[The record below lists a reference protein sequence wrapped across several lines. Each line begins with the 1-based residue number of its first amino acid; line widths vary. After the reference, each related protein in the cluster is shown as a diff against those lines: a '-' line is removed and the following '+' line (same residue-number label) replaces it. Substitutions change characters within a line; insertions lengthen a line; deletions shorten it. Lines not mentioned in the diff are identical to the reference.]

1 MWTLRRL
8 KALGLDNFTVL
19 DYYFKEV
26 RVHLELAVPVW
37 NSGLTLKLAADIER
51 VQRVAISILLG
62 NSQFEYLHACAML
75 GLKPLY
81 IRREELC
88 KRFAVNTAKPGSRHS
103 NLFQL
108 EKTGHHYTR
117 STDRYREHVTTKGR
131 FYKSPLP
138 YLTRL
143 LNQV

>member
-1 MWTLRRL
+1 M
-8 KALGLDNFTVL
+8 
-19 DYYFKEV
+19 
-26 RVHLELAVPVW
+26 
-37 NSGLTLKLAADIER
+37 SILKLAADIER

-88 KRFAVNTAKPGSRHS
+88 RRFAMNTAKPGSRHS

-108 EKTGHHYTR
+108 EKTGHHNTR

-143 LNQV
+143 LNQD